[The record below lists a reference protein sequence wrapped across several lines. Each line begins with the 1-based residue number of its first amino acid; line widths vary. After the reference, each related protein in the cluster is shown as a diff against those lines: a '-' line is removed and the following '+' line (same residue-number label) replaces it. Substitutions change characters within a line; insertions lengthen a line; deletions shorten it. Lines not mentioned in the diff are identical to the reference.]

1 MLLHPES
8 QFTSTKI
15 TNVEKGDVQPNA
27 VDIRLE
33 EVEKIESSD
42 FVLDEIDK
50 KHRITS
56 KMPVQ
61 TDGFYVLQPGSYK
74 IIMKNITFKQSCH

>member
-33 EVEKIESSD
+33 EVEGQLIATDLRMKTGQIGYAFK
-42 FVLDEIDK
+42 FVLAEKEYDDWKLISPLK
-50 KHRITS
+50 
-56 KMPVQ
+56 
-61 TDGFYVLQPGSYK
+61 L
-74 IIMKNITFKQSCH
+74 